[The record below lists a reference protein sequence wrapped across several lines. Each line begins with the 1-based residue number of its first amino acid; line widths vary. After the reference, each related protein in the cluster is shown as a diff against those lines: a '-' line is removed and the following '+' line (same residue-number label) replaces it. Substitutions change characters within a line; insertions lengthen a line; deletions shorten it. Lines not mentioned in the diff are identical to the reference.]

1 MYMDD
6 FSRNN
11 WYKSVESNDES
22 DTRVYLKKKKCFIIY
37 YPIILLSSNRYNVPP
52 VIFAFES

>member
-22 DTRVYLKKKKCFIIY
+22 DTRVYLKKKKMFYNLLSY
-37 YPIILLSSNRYNVPP
+37 YPIIL
-52 VIFAFES
+52 

>member
-1 MYMDD
+1 MDD